1 MEDLKNTV
9 ALMESDNYQERFI
22 AEYWQ
27 TKIRYERLKK
37 YNNAIEAHQGTE
49 AEPPHNC
56 PLKLLR
62 DQERAM
68 LRYLTILE
76 KRAAI
81 EQVPLG

>member
-1 MEDLKNTV
+1 MENLKDTV

-49 AEPPHNC
+49 AEPPHIC

-62 DQERAM
+62 EQERAM
-68 LRYLTILE
+68 ARYLTKLE
-76 KRAAI
+76 ERAAI
-81 EQVPLG
+81 EQVPL

>member
-1 MEDLKNTV
+1 
-9 ALMESDNYQERFI
+9 MESDNYQERFI

-49 AEPPHNC
+49 AEPPHIC

-62 DQERAM
+62 
-68 LRYLTILE
+68 
-76 KRAAI
+76 
-81 EQVPLG
+81 EQ

>member
-1 MEDLKNTV
+1 MEDLKSTV

-49 AEPPHNC
+49 AEPPHIC

-62 DQERAM
+62 EQERAM
-68 LRYLTILE
+68 ARYLDILE
-76 KRAAI
+76 KRIAI
-81 EQVPLG
+81 EQIPI